1 MMRTE
6 ICSALLDEHYFH
18 IEHDCGLDV
27 YVFPKK
33 LTTAY
38 ALLSARYGSVDHAV
52 RLDDGSILEFPDGVA
67 HFLEHKLFE
76 NEDGSDSFSTFS
88 ALGADANAYTSY
100 QRTAYLFGCTEHFEE
115 SLCELLRFVTH
126 PHFTEESVARERGI
140 IAEEIRMYD
149 DSPWDRCLRR
159 LLSALYRTHPVRK
172 NICGSAASIQR
183 ITPELLYRA
192 HALFYHPR
200 NMALVVCGDVTEEQV
215 LGAVDQVL
223 GKTSAPYRAP
233 DRIVPEDEKCV
244 FAARTSCK
252 MQVSKPIFSIGIKDP
267 VVLSDPK
274 TRLRRDAAMTLL
286 DEVLFSRSGELY
298 NSLFE
303 QGLITSAFYA
313 GYSCTDRFAYH
324 CISGE
329 SDTPE
334 EVLARVRDYI
344 ARVQREGIDREV
356 LERHR
361 RVLYAD
367 EIRAFDSTEEIANR
381 LLSFVFDDA
390 EIFSYPTL
398 LQEISYEEV
407 TELLHSVFRDE
418 YFTLS
423 TVEPLEKSDEKENTK

>member
-1 MMRTE
+1 MTRNE
-6 ICSALLDEHYFH
+6 IYSALLDERYYH
-18 IEHDCGLDV
+18 IKHESGLDV
-27 YVFPKK
+27 YLFPKQ
-33 LTTAY
+33 LTTSY
-38 ALLSARYGSVDHAV
+38 AILSARYGSIDHAV
-52 RLDDGSILEFPDGVA
+52 ETEEGEVLRIPDGVA

-76 NEDGSDSFSTFS
+76 NEDGSDSFSAFS
-88 ALGADANAYTSY
+88 SFGADANAYTSY
-100 QRTAYLFGCTEHFEE
+100 QRTAYLFSCTEHFDR

-126 PHFTEESVARERGI
+126 PHFTRESVKRERGI

-149 DSPWDRCLRR
+149 DSPWDRCLRN
-159 LLSALYRTHPVRK
+159 LLSAVYRENPVRK

-192 HALFYHPR
+192 HALFYHPA

-215 LGAVDQVL
+215 LLAVDRIL
-223 GKTSAPYRAP
+223 GKTSTPYQAPRRLLPQEPSA
-233 DRIVPEDEKCV
+233 V
-244 FAARTSCK
+244 FKARTSCR

-267 VVLSDPK
+267 VVLSDPLE
-274 TRLRRDAAMTLL
+274 RLRRDAAMTLL
-286 DEVLFSRSGELY
+286 DELLFSRSGELY

-303 QGLITSAFYA
+303 EGMITSAFYA

-329 SDTPE
+329 SDTPD
-334 EVLARVRDYI
+334 EVLARVRAYI
-344 ARVQREGIDREV
+344 ARVQEEGIDREV

-398 LQEISYEEV
+398 LQQISYEEV
-407 TELLHSVFRDE
+407 DALLHSCFLDD
-418 YFTLS
+418 YFALS
-423 TVEPLEKSDEKENTK
+423 TVEPLE